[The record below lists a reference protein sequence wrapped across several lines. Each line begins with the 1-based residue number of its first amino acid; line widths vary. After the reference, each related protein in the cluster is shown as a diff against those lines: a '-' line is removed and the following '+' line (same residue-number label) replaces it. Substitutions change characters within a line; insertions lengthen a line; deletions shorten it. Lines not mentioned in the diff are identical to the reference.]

1 MTFGTLALALAA
13 LVVFVLIPVG
23 GPWRFTTPVK
33 ETDTEVVTALAAGDV
48 QRGTWVANLQAAG
61 VAVGMT
67 GVRRCEA
74 VHSRRIST
82 GDTKTGARQRTT
94 ISVQITADGKRVYG
108 RGLDSART
116 GNGQQGDS
124 KTKMDKLACLR
135 SGNSYIAIVELSFVF
150 FRG

>member
-1 MTFGTLALALAA
+1 MRPRQGHRRRVVKWALMTFGTLALALAA

-67 GVRRCEA
+67 GGPEMR
-74 VHSRRIST
+74 SRPFPEDINGRYENGRST
-82 GDTKTGARQRTT
+82 EDYHLGA
-94 ISVQITADGKRVYG
+94 DYG
-108 RGLDSART
+108 RWQARVWPRT
-116 GNGQQGDS
+116 G
-124 KTKMDKLACLR
+124 LR
-135 SGNSYIAIVELSFVF
+135 ADRE
-150 FRG
+150 RATR